1 MLEKS
6 IDFTFIFYIPR
17 GSLSHILEVVLMG
30 FSLILSNIEDI
41 CTVKSIVK
49 NLARDSDLY
58 IFRWI

>member
-1 MLEKS
+1 MVPPACYFLE
-6 IDFTFIFYIPR
+6 
-17 GSLSHILEVVLMG
+17 EVLVG

-58 IFRWI
+58 IFRKVMGSSMCFGTL